1 MMKDDMINDYIYN
14 MPPASFQY
22 ARYTDWFHDYID
34 GQKQD
39 NEKVGQNTMTTSSYI
54 QGKIA
59 QTTACMNKFQLWAE
73 KRVTELKLKED
84 MQIKTKLA
92 NEEEYKDSIL
102 EQNWMIDHPEI
113 IKHWPP

>member
-1 MMKDDMINDYIYN
+1 
-14 MPPASFQY
+14 
-22 ARYTDWFHDYID
+22 
-34 GQKQD
+34 
-39 NEKVGQNTMTTSSYI
+39 MTTSSYI

-102 EQNWMIDHPEI
+102 E
-113 IKHWPP
+113 